1 MAVEALSAADCTLLK
16 AEVARMFMLDEISAQ
31 NNTLTKELRDELI
44 SRIQERRT
52 IYSDTMQFLHNPLEF
67 RNIHFEDNY
76 DLFQLYKPSLT
87 KIIVSLIERLN
98 MTNEGELT
106 IDSNYSSDDVDEL
119 VDAIALTMK
128 DRLQLAIKNQSKIKI
143 NKNAKTAITT
153 NTRTLTKL
161 IKQEI
166 AELEEEQSRGKY
178 LTMAF
183 NYLLTI
189 KPTSVESERAF
200 SAAGLICTKIKTSLS
215 DKKIDAICLLRA
227 YFNTQDFNN

>member
-1 MAVEALSAADCTLLK
+1 
-16 AEVARMFMLDEISAQ
+16 
-31 NNTLTKELRDELI
+31 
-44 SRIQERRT
+44 
-52 IYSDTMQFLHNPLEF
+52 MQFLHNPLEF
-67 RNIHFEDNY
+67 RNIHLEDNY
-76 DLFQLYKPSLT
+76 DLFKLHKPSLT

-98 MTNEGELT
+98 MTNENELT
-106 IDSNYSSDDVDEL
+106 TDSNESSDDVDEI
-119 VDAIALTMK
+119 VAVIPLTMK
-128 DRLQLAIKNQSKIKI
+128 DRLQLAIKNQNNIKI
-143 NKNAKTAITT
+143 NKNRKTAITT

-200 SAAGLICTKIKTSLS
+200 SAAGLICTKIRTSLS
-215 DKKIDAICLLRA
+215 DKTIDPICLLRA